1 MKRRILLVVLALAIF
16 AFLASTVSAKITAT
30 VQVKDSDGN
39 ILNGRTI
46 ELGTTV
52 YPNGLFDDLNGV
64 LSATGKMDVYFDD
77 GTGLKFKE
85 TIWSGTV
92 QDGQT
97 IACPP
102 YSLDELGTYEFRWN
116 VKAGVETSL
125 QCFETAQARTT
136 IQLRVPEPATIL
148 GLSMAVLGLGLFAF
162 RRTRTK

>member
-1 MKRRILLVVLALAIF
+1 MKRRILLVILALAIF
-16 AFLASTVSAKITAT
+16 AFLASTVSAKITAA
-30 VQVKDSDGN
+30 VQVKDSNGN
-39 ILNGRTI
+39 ILNGKAI
-46 ELGTTV
+46 ELGATV
-52 YPNGLFDDLNGV
+52 YTDGFFDDLNGV
-64 LSATGKMDVYFDD
+64 LSAAGKMDVYFDD

-102 YSLDELGTYEFRWN
+102 YLLNELGTYEFRWN

-136 IQLRVPEPATIL
+136 IQMHVPEPATIL
-148 GLSMAVLGLGLFAF
+148 GLSIAMLGLGLFAF